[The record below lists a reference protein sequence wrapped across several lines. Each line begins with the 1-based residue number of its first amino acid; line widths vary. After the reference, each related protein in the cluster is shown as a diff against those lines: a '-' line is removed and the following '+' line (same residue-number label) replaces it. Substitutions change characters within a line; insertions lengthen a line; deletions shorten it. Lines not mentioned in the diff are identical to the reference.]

1 MSKKAAPPGDEP
13 EVDEFH
19 GMGGAYVVD
28 PKTGR
33 RSLEERTLSMD
44 EAALAAQDEGA
55 RDGTA

>member
-1 MSKKAAPPGDEP
+1 MSKKAAPDDGPA
-13 EVDEFH
+13 VDECH

-28 PKTGR
+28 PKTGC

-44 EAALAAQDEGA
+44 EAAQAAQDEGA

>member
-1 MSKKAAPPGDEP
+1 MSKKTAPDDVPAE
-13 EVDEFH
+13 DEFH

-44 EAALAAQDEGA
+44 EAAQAAREEGA

>member
-1 MSKKAAPPGDEP
+1 MSKKAAPDDGPAV
-13 EVDEFH
+13 VDEFH

>member
-1 MSKKAAPPGDEP
+1 MSKKGAPAEIPP

-33 RSLEERTLSMD
+33 RLLEERTLSMD
-44 EAALAAQDEGA
+44 EAASAAQEGE

>member
-1 MSKKAAPPGDEP
+1 MSKKAAPDDGPA
-13 EVDEFH
+13 VDEFH